1 MTLARQVVERLP
13 GFVLVPEPAAEE
25 SDEEEEEDEEDQDQI
40 FFVSPGEICTASFH
54 FNQTDG

>member
-13 GFVLVPEPAAEE
+13 EFVLVPEPAAEE
-25 SDEEEEEDEEDQDQI
+25 SDEEEDEEDQDQI